1 MGWKT
6 ENMLVKLDTAWKVI
20 AVMSEV
26 ALRAAIKVYK
36 GRCEIHLYGFL
47 LSWQHNKAKAPRFI
61 RVNQTLKLN
70 TQMKNLQDK
79 KLKQDTH

>member
-1 MGWKT
+1 
-6 ENMLVKLDTAWKVI
+6 
-20 AVMSEV
+20 MSEV

-47 LSWQHNKAKAPRFI
+47 LSWQHNKAKGPRFI